1 MEPRPR
7 RTLRRAVLGSACV
20 ALSVLACSSDFDTT
34 RRAPPPST
42 LGDDMYSALCDRLGA
57 SVLTED
63 LEGASY
69 RGICHIDASGKYADK
84 VDTKPLGTLQGEA
97 ALTRQF
103 AISKLEA
110 MARRRSQLIDAFNA
124 TFPDDEIS
132 DPWDKNN
139 GTVRG
144 HVALSR
150 FMKGIVPLYE
160 SNPVE
165 PQGMEDTLPSV
176 TRSTGRLFA
185 GLAGPPKDDEFT
197 SGMDPAQAEAL
208 AKAAQDSLAGLS
220 GRQGYRPLR
229 VTLGALRPALAY
241 PELRSLAQ
249 TLTPHFE
256 PNGDMYDALQDVLGM
271 TQDELSTSTPTPLP
285 EPLRVLDANT
295 LQLNRPRTKLEVAA
309 AMMLSQDPVFAG
321 QGSEPRYL
329 VQRDQRGVAIPSAAV
344 MGSLIVDSDGDGLA
358 DVDSAGRFVGPNGL
372 AQVDPPFVVPAFQ
385 RVQAPDFYGRALTSG
400 GEEVYEYI
408 DTSQTLTAALVRD
421 LEPLLNPD
429 ASAPG
434 GETVLNLLSGAYL
447 LYGSPKEVTSDWAHG
462 GSYPSFDTANSP
474 LLDLIHAVGQVFAH
488 PESDSWLL
496 MAKQLMQTNEGDL
509 ARLIGAALRAREIGN
524 QFPNVK
530 LDIKSTFWDEL
541 MPVVVKLL
549 RNEGLF
555 RRVMA
560 TFKNPK
566 VQNELM
572 EALSKFNTYADRATY
587 DPTNLNSP
595 TLQNLSTGDTK
606 EPVQVPVDY
615 SKPDVIGNQSQW
627 FQALQLIHDM
637 NHVNSCN
644 KQGAKVKVKM
654 FGINLSW
661 PLIGSYDECEL
672 LRIHDMGLL
681 YLDALIDH
689 YGEPRT
695 PEGIMEIEDGL
706 LNGIL
711 NLSSNIVSIDQV
723 FEDSSKISGMSLNPT
738 PAAFNRLVFFGTTS
752 DKFDPA
758 FGGAMLDRDP
768 FIGKGGDADDTNS
781 FVTGLIEPLSTSVCP
796 TRFNSAHNIELAD
809 CSLSNSNDLLRLRD
823 RGAIFTWEKHNFY
836 AGIAPVVQAF
846 DDPEEN
852 GQLFLELIEVL
863 YRHWPSAGH
872 GPECSKTGTWEP
884 GVANYNPKYCSE
896 SGLRYYEPILAQI
909 FKTDLIPA
917 LGRMT
922 EVLEGTTIN
931 DARNGRQVDG
941 VEMIRQIGLA
951 LLDPTYSQSVNMKDR
966 KGKSMTTWS
975 DGTHSNTP
983 ITPYELFAKAMQNFD
998 SALAGSSRLPGWRSA
1013 RSNLVDTFLQVDG
1026 SGAGAK
1032 FHNPSTPKA
1041 TPILVDVL
1049 REQINANCPNR
1060 ETSGTPCEWATTT
1073 MTQKAGETFEG
1084 PSFSTVIALLDL
1096 LNQDPE
1102 TRVSVSNLLRYLLQK
1117 ASDHD
1122 ALNST
1127 LTSLNDLMQLL
1138 GDDQHMPPIYNAVAL
1153 AAAPE
1158 AETAPKDPKP
1168 GETPKP
1174 RPGAADRVIKLTQA
1188 LTQEPA
1194 DGTGNPY
1201 DRYRMLDR
1209 ILLNLVSPIDPES
1222 DTSPTP
1228 LEVFLDTVA
1237 EVNRIDA
1244 SKDPDEPLSPED
1256 FQAVFATV
1264 RDFLLSK
1271 NRGME
1276 QFYEIVR
1283 GRNGN

>member
-1 MEPRPR
+1 
-7 RTLRRAVLGSACV
+7 
-20 ALSVLACSSDFDTT
+20 
-34 RRAPPPST
+34 
-42 LGDDMYSALCDRLGA
+42 MYSALCDRLGA

-69 RGICHIDASGKYADK
+69 RGICHIDASGNYADS
-84 VDTKPLGTLQGEA
+84 VDTKPLGTVQGTA
-97 ALTRQF
+97 AITRQF

-110 MARRRSQLIDAFNA
+110 MARRRGQLIDAFNA
-124 TFPDDEIS
+124 TFPDDEVT
-132 DPWDKNN
+132 DPWSEKNE
-139 GTVRG
+139 TLRG

-165 PQGMEDTLPSV
+165 PQGTEDTLPSV
-176 TRSTGRLFA
+176 TRATGRLFA
-185 GLAGPPKDDEFT
+185 GIAGPPKDDEFT
-197 SGMDPAQAEAL
+197 SSVDPQQAEAV
-208 AKAAQDSLAGLS
+208 AKAAQQALAGLS

-241 PELRSLAQ
+241 PELRGLAQ

-256 PNGDMYDALQDVLGM
+256 PDGDMYDALQDVLGM
-271 TQDELSTSTPTPLP
+271 TQDELSTSTPSALPDPL
-285 EPLRVLDANT
+285 VLVDANT
-295 LQLNRPRTKLEVAA
+295 QQLNRPRTKLEVAA
-309 AMMLSQDPVFAG
+309 ATMLSQDPAFAG
-321 QGSEPRYL
+321 PGSEPRYL
-329 VQRDQRGVAIPSAAV
+329 VQRDQRGVAIPSPAV
-344 MGSLIVDSDGDGLA
+344 MGSLIVDADGDGLA

-372 AQVDPPFVVPAFQ
+372 ASVDPPFVVPTFE

-429 ASAPG
+429 PNAPG
-434 GETVLNLLSGAYL
+434 GETVLNLLAGAQL
-447 LYGSPKEVTSDWAHG
+447 LYGQPKEVSSPWANG
-462 GSYPSFDTANSP
+462 GSYPSFDTQTSP
-474 LLDLIHAVGQVFAH
+474 LLDLLHAVGQIFAH
-488 PESDSWLL
+488 PQSDSWLL
-496 MAKQLMQTNEGDL
+496 MAEQLMRDNEGDM
-509 ARLIGAALRAREIGN
+509 ARVIGAALKAREIGN
-524 QFPNVK
+524 QFPNVG
-530 LDIKSTFWDEL
+530 LDPQSTFWDEL

-549 RNEGLF
+549 QNEGLF

-560 TFKNPK
+560 ALKNPK

-572 EALSKFNTYADRATY
+572 DALSKFNTYADRTTY
-587 DPTNLNSP
+587 NPTDLNSP
-595 TLQNLSTGDTK
+595 SLFNISTKDTK

-615 SKPDVIGNQSQW
+615 TKPDTIGNQSQW
-627 FQALQLIHDM
+627 FQALQIIHDM
-637 NHVNSCN
+637 NGVNSCN
-644 KQGAKVKVKM
+644 KQGAKVRVKM

-672 LRIHDMGLL
+672 LRIRDIGLL

-723 FEDSSKISGMSLNPT
+723 FEDSSKITGMSLNPT

-758 FGGAMLDRDP
+758 FGGMMPDRDN
-768 FIGKGGDADDTNS
+768 FIGQGGDADDTNA

-809 CSLSNSNDLLRLRD
+809 CALSNSNDLLRLRD
-823 RGAIFTWEKHNFY
+823 QGAIFTWEKHEFY
-836 AGIAPVVQAF
+836 TGIAPVVQAF

-863 YRHWPSAGH
+863 YRHWPTAQH
-872 GPECSKTGTWEP
+872 GQECSKTGTWEK

-896 SGLRYYEPILAQI
+896 SGLRNYEPILAQV
-909 FKTDLIPA
+909 FKSDLVPA

-922 EVLEGTTIN
+922 EVLENTTIN
-931 DARNGRQVDG
+931 DTRNNRQVDG
-941 VEMIRQIGLA
+941 IEMVRQIGLA
-951 LLDPTYSQSVNMKDR
+951 LLDPTYSKSVNMKDR
-966 KGKSMTTWS
+966 QGKTTTPWS
-975 DGTHSNTP
+975 DGSHGTTP
-983 ITPYELFAKAMQNFD
+983 ITPYELFAKAMKNFD
-998 SALAGSSRLPGWRSA
+998 AAFAGSSRLPGWRSA
-1013 RSNLVDTFLQVDG
+1013 RSNLVDTFLAVDG

-1041 TPILVDVL
+1041 TPILLDVL
-1049 REQINANCPNR
+1049 RQQINANCPNR
-1060 ETSGTPCEWATTT
+1060 ETSGTPCEWGTTT

-1084 PSFSTVIALLDL
+1084 PSFSTVMALLDL
-1096 LNQDPE
+1096 LNQNPE
-1102 TRVSVSNLLRYLLQK
+1102 TRVAVSNLLRYLLQQ

-1158 AETAPKDPKP
+1158 STADD
-1168 GETPKP
+1168 GKP

-1188 LTQEPA
+1188 LTEEPV
-1194 DGTGNPY
+1194 DDKGVPGPNPY

-1209 ILLNLVSPIDPES
+1209 ILLNLVSPIDPDS

-1228 LEVFLDTVA
+1228 LEVFLDTIA

-1244 SKDPDEPLSPED
+1244 SNGQDEPLDAED

-1264 RDFLLSK
+1264 RDFMLSK